1 MTARP
6 NRLRPPSRRTL
17 LAAAALLAAGFLAPR
32 AEAQAWP
39 NRTIRIVVPYTPG
52 GITDVVTR
60 IVGERL
66 SAALGQ
72 PVVIENKPGA
82 NSILG
87 ADSVAK
93 SPPDG
98 YTFVMV
104 IGAHAANATLYAGK
118 LPFDPV
124 GSFAPVS
131 LVGVAPLVMA
141 GSPKLPARSVA
152 ELVAYAKANPGRV
165 NFGSSGVGAAAHLT
179 TEYLKRRAG
188 IDMVHVPY
196 RGSAPALTGLMAGD
210 IGVLVDTYS
219 TLKPQIE
226 AGAIRAL
233 AIASASRSPHA
244 PDIPTFAEGG
254 IPDFTSSTWTLL
266 LAPAGTPPD
275 IVSRVSAE
283 IARAV
288 RDPAVAGRFADLGV
302 EPAGGT
308 PAEAE
313 AFLKAEVEKW
323 GGIIREA
330 GVKLDP

>member
-1 MTARP
+1 
-6 NRLRPPSRRTL
+6 
-17 LAAAALLAAGFLAPR
+17 
-32 AEAQAWP
+32 
-39 NRTIRIVVPYTPG
+39 VPYTPG

-124 GSFAPVS
+124 GSFVPVS

-219 TLKPQIE
+219 TSSRRSRRAPSGRWPSRARAAARTPPTSRPSRR
-226 AGAIRAL
+226 AGSRTSRRAPGPCCWRPR
-233 AIASASRSPHA
+233 AR
-244 PDIPTFAEGG
+244 
-254 IPDFTSSTWTLL
+254 
-266 LAPAGTPPD
+266 PPD